1 MKLENEYV
9 SIDVTTCGG
18 SLNSI
23 YDKKRNEELLYQP
36 HLDSWS
42 GQDIF
47 IFPFIARLKNGYY
60 LHNGKRY
67 DLKNH
72 GLLRYMIGEDESV
85 EGQNIKVVFK
95 SDDKTLIRYPF
106 SFEAS
111 ITYVLNGN
119 AIEISYDILNTGYDK
134 LPFEMGAHPAFK
146 LPGVK
151 KKDEFDI
158 RGNYIK
164 FDKVE
169 KLKLVELEETA
180 SFVVDTID
188 YLETDTIALSK
199 KLFNDI
205 NTIIL
210 KADDFKEVHLVKKDG
225 SILTIDKGN
234 APYIALWSDK
244 KFGDYIAIEPWFG
257 LPDLNE
263 PEREIYNKPNMLFL
277 NRNEH
282 FKFAYK
288 IKIN

>member
-1 MKLENEYV
+1 MN
-9 SIDVTTCGG
+9 
-18 SLNSI
+18 
-23 YDKKRNEELLYQP
+23 KKKKKYRP
-36 HLDSWS
+36 
-42 GQDIF
+42 
-47 IFPFIARLKNGYY
+47 
-60 LHNGKRY
+60 
-67 DLKNH
+67 
-72 GLLRYMIGEDESV
+72 
-85 EGQNIKVVFK
+85 
-95 SDDKTLIRYPF
+95 
-106 SFEAS
+106 
-111 ITYVLNGN
+111 
-119 AIEISYDILNTGYDK
+119 IEISYDILNTGYDK

-205 NTIIL
+205 NTVIL

-263 PEREIYNKPNMLFL
+263 PDREIYNKPNMLFL